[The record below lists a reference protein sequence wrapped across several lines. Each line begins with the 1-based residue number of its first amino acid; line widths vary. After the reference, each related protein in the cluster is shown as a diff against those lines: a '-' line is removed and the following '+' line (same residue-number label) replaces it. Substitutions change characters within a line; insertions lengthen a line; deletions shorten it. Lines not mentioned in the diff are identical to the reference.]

1 MLKPSE
7 RVDRASLNH
16 LTDEQQHAL
25 LAILDEFADIFSD
38 TPGLCRVVEHE
49 INVTPDFRPRVA
61 KAYRV
66 PEGLKREIERQ
77 VDELF
82 KLGFITPSKSPMASG
97 VVCVLKPDK
106 SVRMACDYRYLNS
119 YTVGD
124 GFPMPNL
131 SDVMHRVGRAKLITV
146 CDAKSGYYQIEVKP
160 RDRWL
165 TAFATYHGLCE

>member
-1 MLKPSE
+1 M
-7 RVDRASLNH
+7 
-16 LTDEQQHAL
+16 
-25 LAILDEFADIFSD
+25 
-38 TPGLCRVVEHE
+38 VEHE

-66 PEGLKREIERQ
+66 PEGFKREIERQ